1 MHFEDFE
8 ALQRTR
14 ESCRVYSDKPVSRE
28 LLTHLVEVAGLS
40 PSACNSQPWR
50 FIVVDDPEVKGR
62 MEEVLDDRGV
72 CGCPW
77 ADRVPAFIVICE
89 ETAHLKPAVEAQ
101 YRSQH
106 FAQMDIGMAAMSLCC
121 EASSLGLGTCMLG
134 TINQEKARQ
143 LLNVP
148 EHCPARLVIA
158 VGYPALSDAPR
169 RKTRKSLDEIISYN
183 QWQA

>member
-72 CGCPW
+72 CGCP
-77 ADRVPAFIVICE
+77 
-89 ETAHLKPAVEAQ
+89 
-101 YRSQH
+101 
-106 FAQMDIGMAAMSLCC
+106 
-121 EASSLGLGTCMLG
+121 
-134 TINQEKARQ
+134 
-143 LLNVP
+143 
-148 EHCPARLVIA
+148 
-158 VGYPALSDAPR
+158 
-169 RKTRKSLDEIISYN
+169 
-183 QWQA
+183 

>member
-14 ESCRVYSDKPVSRE
+14 ESCRVYSEKPVSRE

-50 FIVVDDPEVKGR
+50 FIVVDNPEMKGR
-62 MEEVLDDRGV
+62 MGEILDDHGL

-101 YRSQH
+101 YGSQH
-106 FAQMDIGMAAMSLCC
+106 FAQMDIGMVAMALCC
-121 EASSLGLGTCMLG
+121 EASSLGMGTCMLG
-134 TINQEKARQ
+134 TVNQEKAHQ
-143 LLNVP
+143 LFGIP
-148 EHCPARLVIA
+148 ENCPARLVIS
-158 VGYPALSDAPR
+158 VGYPAVSGSPR
-169 RKTRKSLDEIISYN
+169 NKMRKSLDEIISYN

>member
-14 ESCRVYSDKPVSRE
+14 ESCRVYSDKPVPRE

-40 PSACNSQPWR
+40 PSGCNSQPWR
-50 FIVVDDPEVKGR
+50 FIVVDEPDTKR
-62 MEEVLDDRGV
+62 SMADALNDRGLT
-72 CGCPW
+72 GCPW

-101 YRSQH
+101 YGSQH

-121 EASSLGLGTCMLG
+121 EATTMGLGTCMIG
-134 TINQEKARQ
+134 TISQEKIHKA
-143 LLNVP
+143 LNIP
-148 EHCPARLVIA
+148 EHCPARLVIT
-158 VGYPALSDAPR
+158 VGYPALSAEPR
-169 RKTRKSLDEIISYN
+169 NKIRKSLDEIISYN

>member
-1 MHFEDFE
+1 MKILK

-28 LLTHLVEVAGLS
+28 LLTHLVEVAGRLS
-40 PSACNSQPWR
+40 QCLQLSAMAFHCS
-50 FIVVDDPEVKGR
+50 GR
-62 MEEVLDDRGV
+62 SGSERRMGEVLDDRGV

-101 YRSQH
+101 YGSQH

-121 EASSLGLGTCMLG
+121 EASSLGAWHLYAW
-134 TINQEKARQ
+134 N
-143 LLNVP
+143 
-148 EHCPARLVIA
+148 H
-158 VGYPALSDAPR
+158 
-169 RKTRKSLDEIISYN
+169 
-183 QWQA
+183 

>member
-62 MEEVLDDRGV
+62 MEEVLDDRG
-72 CGCPW
+72 
-77 ADRVPAFIVICE
+77 AAAVPGRTVFPP
-89 ETAHLKPAVEAQ
+89 L
-101 YRSQH
+101 
-106 FAQMDIGMAAMSLCC
+106 
-121 EASSLGLGTCMLG
+121 SSS
-134 TINQEKARQ
+134 ARRQ
-143 LLNVP
+143 P
-148 EHCPARLVIA
+148 
-158 VGYPALSDAPR
+158 
-169 RKTRKSLDEIISYN
+169 T
-183 QWQA
+183 

>member
-101 YRSQH
+101 YGSQH
-106 FAQMDIGMAAMSLCC
+106 FAQMDIGMAAMGICY
-121 EASSLGLGTCMLG
+121 EAASMGLGTCIIG
-134 TINQEKARQ
+134 TMNQEKLHRAFGI
-143 LLNVP
+143 P
-148 EHCPARLVIA
+148 EERPVRLIIT
-158 VGYPALSDAPR
+158 VGYPANEGAPR
-169 RKTRKSLDEIISYN
+169 KKARKELDEIVTYN
-183 QWQA
+183 QW